1 MDKTAQNTFTKGM
14 ALDNNQYIALNSTM
28 RSCLNGT
35 LFTLGDKE
43 NVLQNDLGN
52 GRFGYTDV
60 NGKLHLVHLK
70 EGFIPLKTK
79 EHNDILYI
87 LSKNFN
93 TGEEEIGSIPS
104 PSYTETKDVQADLIT
119 TSPIYTEVSTKIQK
133 GDRIQISWEDV
144 EMNTDKGYDIHFWD
158 LNNTKTSTSKQ
169 NKLGELEA
177 NLKYYDQT
185 KSTDITSK
193 FKGLIKTP
201 NSVVYKSDQL
211 NLSTNFDTE
220 NYGTLNAAF
229 KVYKDDD
236 FRLTVDIDYSK
247 PYIKDSFQFNDTT
260 SGNVTV
266 TIKYNC
272 PDGKYI
278 QKPNTTDFSA
288 LTNKEYNYIEGE
300 REVNFFNK
308 VRFYKYYLNGYP
320 VIVNGEQQYIDITK
334 DLSAYNYLPK
344 ENLFTRTY
352 SFPQDILNGYS
363 WDLTMFGKKYD
374 KLTNEDNTWE
384 TYSREQRISI
394 NTLIN
399 LNNYNNA
406 MNKKYNKFFWTHV
419 NYYKIMA
426 NYDYNDKK
434 YRIVDAPYDQQV
446 IWNVTNHPNQVLI
459 FYDLDDDKK
468 RDGIVVHPSLR
479 AGQPIYGENNEIE
492 NNEIEKWTRCRYLY
506 NLDGKDNKINKEHNY
521 IVLELSFDGETDDR
535 NPIVTDV
542 QYYFPK
548 IKNTYI
554 DSDKLIPN
562 STCSKDKPTSPSD
575 ALGGWYSDETKEIFK
590 EDNYGVNAKAAV
602 FGQSMS
608 DTSRVWGFKPV
619 GDPDPTDLNLGFITG
634 VEDRIEISS
643 NTDINKT
650 LTYGIYNRDDQRLY
664 KNDETLSNLNV
675 LIRSS
680 SSIEE
685 ENKKYSCMIDYVN
698 IYKIQ
703 HVPPGYTYVAGMI
716 DSLDDLPKYSDF
728 KYGQLGDKLIQD
740 DYHYDINTDQINNIS
755 NSETTSDL
763 KVEDGKYYLKT
774 NGSNITGLIIEPSTR
789 HYSQVNIST
798 NLFTKQN
805 PHYETIELSFSNGSF
820 YINNTKVTDLKQYL
834 KNSYRKYAKEG
845 CFISLTLTNVTSS
858 YPTHELFLYKDD
870 NNDCIVTYFPMLSTN
885 ITVISTKCDRYLRTG
900 DGSFTSK
907 LQLLDY
913 PVLTK
918 VPKVSR
924 QININIGSS
933 IEDKIIYRE
942 NQKWLGSDGV
952 LETRM
957 RQWNFPD
964 KIKDVVNGVNNR
976 ETKIFDFQTSGSSI
990 TVDEYNNLRVHTNLK
1005 YQTLVNDLKG
1015 GNFIEGTSYYTGFDN
1030 GSEGIL
1036 YYDPNTNRLTP
1047 VFHEELNRDICK
1059 IVDFGNNRNWLQS
1072 FNNSELTG
1080 VTNPNYILPNQTTP
1094 SMTYQFKAEDPIKSL
1109 NFRPDFVV
1117 NKVSTDNPQF
1127 EIL

>member
-52 GRFGYTDV
+52 GKFGYTDV
-60 NGKLHLVHLK
+60 NGNRHLVHLK

-79 EHNDILYI
+79 EHNGILYI

-185 KSTDITSK
+185 KSTDITNK
-193 FKGLIKTP
+193 FQGLIKTP
-201 NSVVYKSDQL
+201 NFVVYKSDQL

-220 NYGTLNAAF
+220 NYGTLNAKF
-229 KVYKDDD
+229 KVYNDDD
-236 FRLTVDIDYSK
+236 FGIKVNVNYSK
-247 PYIKDSFQFNDTT
+247 SYVEDSFQFNDVT
-260 SGNVTV
+260 SGNATV

-278 QKPNTTDFSA
+278 QKPNTSDFSE
-288 LTNKEYNYIEGE
+288 LTNQEYNYIDGE

-308 VRFYKYYLNGYP
+308 VQLYKYSLTDNP
-320 VIVNGEQQYIDITK
+320 IIVNGEQQYEDITNY
-334 DLSAYNYLPK
+334 LSAYNYLPAEK
-344 ENLFTRTY
+344 LFTRTY
-352 SFPQDILNGYS
+352 TFPQNILNGYS
-363 WDLTMFGKKYD
+363 WDLKMFGKKWDIRTKENY
-374 KLTNEDNTWE
+374 TWE
-384 TYSREQRISI
+384 TYSRGEKISI

-399 LNNYNNA
+399 LNNYNNPL
-406 MNKKYNKFFWTHV
+406 NKKYNKFFWTKAGYH
-419 NYYKIMA
+419 KIMTE
-426 NYDYNDKK
+426 YDYDKK
-434 YRIVDAPYDQQV
+434 QYRIDNLSYPENQV
-446 IWNVTNHPNQVLI
+446 IWNVTEHPNQALV
-459 FYDLDDDKK
+459 FYDLDNSTKK
-468 RDGIVVHPSLR
+468 DGIILRPSFQV
-479 AGQPIYGENNEIE
+479 GHEIYGENNEV
-492 NNEIEKWTRCRYLY
+492 NEGGRFRYLY
-506 NLDGKDNKINKEHNY
+506 ELPDTIINKDHNY
-521 IVLELSFDGETDDR
+521 IVLELSFEYDIDDR
-535 NPIVTDV
+535 NPTVTDV

-548 IKNTYI
+548 IKHTYI
-554 DSDKLIPN
+554 DSDTVIPN
-562 STCSKDKPTSPSD
+562 SLHLPKEEINPSYPSD
-575 ALGGWYSDETKEIFK
+575 KLGGYIQNGLETEFK
-590 EDNYGVNAKAAV
+590 EDDYGVNAKAAI

-619 GDPDPTDLNLGFITG
+619 GDPDSTDLNLGFITG
-634 VEDRIEISS
+634 VPDRIEISS

-650 LTYGIYNRDDQRLY
+650 LTYGIYNKDNQRLY
-664 KNDETLSNLNV
+664 KENETFSNLNV
-675 LIRSS
+675 LIKSS
-680 SSIEE
+680 SSVEE

-703 HVPPGYTYVAGMI
+703 HVPPYDYYTAGI
-716 DSLDDLPKYSDF
+716 INSLDDLPKYSDF
-728 KYGQLGDKLIQD
+728 KYEQLGDKLIQD
-740 DYHYDINTDQINNIS
+740 NYNYDINTDSINNLSDS
-755 NSETTSDL
+755 NAKSDL
-763 KVEDGKYYLKT
+763 QVEDGGIYYTKT
-774 NGSNITGLIIEPSTR
+774 DGSHITGLIIEPSTR

-805 PHYETIELSFSNGSF
+805 PHYETIELSFFNGSF
-820 YINNTKVTDLKQYL
+820 YIGNTKVTDLKQYL

-845 CFISLTLTNVTSS
+845 CFISLVLNNVTSS
-858 YPTHELFLYKDD
+858 YQTHELFLYKDD

-885 ITVISTKCDRYLRTG
+885 ITVISTNCDRYLRTG
-900 DGSFTSK
+900 DRSFTSK
-907 LQLLDY
+907 LDLLDY
-913 PVLTK
+913 PISTK

-924 QININIGSS
+924 KITINIGSN
-933 IEDKIIYRE
+933 IENQIKYK

-952 LETRM
+952 LEKRM

-1005 YQTLVNDLKG
+1005 YRTLVNDMKG
-1015 GNFIEGTSYYTGFDN
+1015 GHFVNGTSYYTGFDN
-1030 GSEGIL
+1030 GSDGIL
-1036 YYDPNTNRLTP
+1036 YYDPSTNRLTP
-1047 VFHEELNRDICK
+1047 VFHEELNRDVCK
-1059 IVDFGNNRNWLQS
+1059 IVDFGNNRDWLQS
-1072 FNNSELTG
+1072 FNNSELIG
-1080 VTNPNYILPNQTTP
+1080 VTNPNYIICNQTTP
-1094 SMTYQFKAEDPIKSL
+1094 SMTYQFKAGDSIKSL

-1117 NKVSTDNPQF
+1117 NNVSTQNPQF

>member
-14 ALDNNQYIALNSTM
+14 ALDNNQYIALDSTM

-52 GRFGYTDV
+52 GKFGYVDV
-60 NGKLHLVHLK
+60 NGDRQEVHLNPD
-70 EGFIPLKTK
+70 FIPLKTK
-79 EHNDILYI
+79 EHNGILYI

-119 TSPIYTEVSTKIQK
+119 TSPIYTAVSTKVQK

-144 EMNTDKGYDIHFWD
+144 EMNTNKGYDIHFWD

-220 NYGTLNAAF
+220 NYGTLNATF
-229 KVYKDDD
+229 KAYNDED
-236 FRLTVDIDYSK
+236 FRLKVNIDYSK

-260 SGNVTV
+260 SGDVTV

-272 PDGKYI
+272 PDGKYM
-278 QKPNTTDFSA
+278 KNASDFKE

-308 VRFYKYYLNGYP
+308 VRFYKYSLTGDP
-320 VIVNGEQQYIDITK
+320 VIVNGEQQYIDITEY
-334 DLSAYNYLPK
+334 LSAYNYLPK

-446 IWNVTNHPNQVLI
+446 IWNVTNHPNQVLV

-468 RDGIVVHPSLR
+468 RDGIVVHPSLQ

-492 NNEIEKWTRCRYLY
+492 NNETEKWTRYRYLY
-506 NLDGKDNKINKEHNY
+506 NLDGINKINKEHNY
-521 IVLELSFDGETDDR
+521 IVLELSFDFETDYR
-535 NPIVTDV
+535 NPIITDV

-548 IKNTYI
+548 INSTYLT
-554 DSDKLIPN
+554 DSSTVIPN
-562 STCSKDKPTSPSD
+562 SILGNTSTVQPSD
-575 ALGGWYSDETKEIFK
+575 ALGGYIQTDLETEFTY
-590 EDNYGVNAKAAV
+590 DNYGVNAKAAV

-650 LTYGIYNRDDQRLY
+650 LTYGIYSKDKQDLY
-664 KNDETLSNLNV
+664 KDTETFSNLND
-675 LIRSS
+675 LIKVSS
-680 SSIEE
+680 SMQE
-685 ENKKYSCMIDYVN
+685 ENRKYSCMIDYVN

-703 HVPPGYTYVAGMI
+703 HTPPYDYYTAATIPNLNY
-716 DSLDDLPKYSDF
+716 LPKYSDF
-728 KYGQLGDKLIQD
+728 KYCQLGDKLIQD
-740 DYHYDINTDQINNIS
+740 DYHYDINTEQINNIS
-755 NSETTSDL
+755 DSEATSDL
-763 KVEDGKYYLKT
+763 KIEDGKYYLKYGD
-774 NGSNITGLIIEPSTR
+774 NKISNLIIEPSTR

-805 PHYETIELSFSNGSF
+805 PHQKTIELSFSNGSF
-820 YINNTKVTDLKQYL
+820 YINKTKVTDLKQYL

-845 CFISLTLTNVTSS
+845 CFISLRLTNVTSN

-885 ITVISTKCDRYLRTG
+885 ITVINTKCDRYLRTG

-907 LQLLDY
+907 LELLDY
-913 PVLTK
+913 PISTK

-964 KIKDVVNGVNNR
+964 KIKNFVNGVNNR
-976 ETKIFDFQTSGSSI
+976 ETKIFNFQTSGSSI
-990 TVDEYNNLRVHTNLK
+990 AVDEYNNLRVHTNLQ
-1005 YQTLVNDLKG
+1005 YRTLVNDMKG
-1015 GNFIEGTSYYTGFDN
+1015 GNSIEGTSYYTGFNN

-1047 VFHEELNRDICK
+1047 VFHKELNRDICK
-1059 IVDFGNNRNWLQS
+1059 IVDFGNNRDWLQS

-1094 SMTYQFKAEDPIKSL
+1094 SMTYQFKAGDPIKSL

>member
-14 ALDNNQYIALNSTM
+14 ALDNIQYIALNSTM

-52 GRFGYTDV
+52 GKFGYTDV

-79 EHNDILYI
+79 EHNGILYI

-119 TSPIYTEVSTKIQK
+119 TSPIYTEVSTKVQK

-193 FKGLIKTP
+193 FKGLIKIP

-220 NYGTLNAAF
+220 NYGTLNAKF
-229 KVYKDDD
+229 KVYKDED

-272 PDGKYI
+272 PDGKYV
-278 QKPNTTDFSA
+278 KNTSDFKE

-308 VRFYKYYLNGYP
+308 VRFYKYSLTGDP
-320 VIVNGEQQYIDITK
+320 VIVNGEKQYIDITK
-334 DLSAYNYLPK
+334 YLNSYNYLPK

-406 MNKKYNKFFWTHV
+406 MNKKYNKFFWTNVKYH
-419 NYYKIMA
+419 KIMA

-434 YRIVDAPYDQQV
+434 YRIVDAPYGQQV

-468 RDGIVVHPSLR
+468 RDGIVVHPSLQ

-492 NNEIEKWTRCRYLY
+492 NNETEKWTRYRYLY
-506 NLDGKDNKINKEHNY
+506 NLDGIYKINKGHNY
-521 IVLELSFDGETDDR
+521 IVLELSFDSETDYR

-554 DSDKLIPN
+554 DSDTVIPN
-562 STCSKDKPTSPSD
+562 SLHLPKEEINPSYPSD
-575 ALGGWYSDETKEIFK
+575 KLGGYIQNGLETEFK

-634 VEDRIEISS
+634 VPDRIEISS

-650 LTYGIYNRDDQRLY
+650 LTYGMYSKDKQDLY
-664 KNDETLSNLNV
+664 KDTETFSNLND
-675 LIRSS
+675 LIKVSS
-680 SSIEE
+680 SMQE

-703 HVPPGYTYVAGMI
+703 HVPPYDYYIAGMI
-716 DSLDDLPKYSDF
+716 TSLNDLPKYSDF

-789 HYSQVNIST
+789 NYSQVNIST

-900 DGSFTSK
+900 DGSVTSK
-907 LQLLDY
+907 LELLDY
-913 PVLTK
+913 PISTK

-1005 YQTLVNDLKG
+1005 YRTLVNDMKG
-1015 GNFIEGTSYYTGFDN
+1015 GHSVNGTSYYTGFDN

-1036 YYDPNTNRLTP
+1036 YYDPSTNRLTP
-1047 VFHEELNRDICK
+1047 VFHEELNRDVCK
-1059 IVDFGNNRNWLQS
+1059 IVDFGNNRDWLQS

-1080 VTNPNYILPNQTTP
+1080 VTNPNYIICNQTTP
-1094 SMTYQFKAEDPIKSL
+1094 SMTYQFKAGDPIKSL

-1117 NKVSTDNPQF
+1117 NKVSANNPQF

>member
-52 GRFGYTDV
+52 GKFGYTDV
-60 NGKLHLVHLK
+60 NGDLHLVHLK

-79 EHNDILYI
+79 EHNGILYI

-93 TGEEEIGSIPS
+93 TGQEEIGSIPS
-104 PSYTETKDVQADLIT
+104 PSYTKTKDVQADLIT
-119 TSPIYTEVSTKIQK
+119 TSPIYTEVSTKVQK

-193 FKGLIKTP
+193 FKGLIKIP

-220 NYGTLNAAF
+220 NYGTLNAKF
-229 KVYKDDD
+229 KVYKDED
-236 FRLTVDIDYSK
+236 FGLKVNVNYSK
-247 PYIKDSFQFNDTT
+247 SYVEDSFQFNDVT
-260 SGNVTV
+260 SGNATV

-278 QKPNTTDFSA
+278 QKPNTSDFSE
-288 LTNKEYNYIEGE
+288 LTNQEYNYIDGE

-308 VRFYKYYLNGYP
+308 VQLYKYSLTGNP
-320 VIVNGEQQYIDITK
+320 IIVNGQQQYEDITNY
-334 DLSAYNYLPK
+334 LSAYNYLPAEK
-344 ENLFTRTY
+344 LFTRTY
-352 SFPQDILNGYS
+352 TFPQNILNGYS
-363 WDLTMFGKKYD
+363 WDLRMFGKKWD
-374 KLTNEDNTWE
+374 ARTKENATWE
-384 TYSREQRISI
+384 TYSRGQKISI

-399 LNNYNNA
+399 LNNYNNPL
-406 MNKKYNKFFWTHV
+406 NKKYNKFFWTKADYHKIMTE
-419 NYYKIMA
+419 YDYDKKQYKIA
-426 NYDYNDKK
+426 NLSYPEN
-434 YRIVDAPYDQQV
+434 QV
-446 IWNVTNHPNQVLI
+446 IWNVTEHPTQALV
-459 FYDLDDDKK
+459 FYDLDNSTKK
-468 RDGIVVHPSLR
+468 DGIILRPSFQV
-479 AGQPIYGENNEIE
+479 GHEIYGENNEV
-492 NNEIEKWTRCRYLY
+492 NEGGRFRYLY
-506 NLDGKDNKINKEHNY
+506 ELPDTIINKDHNY
-521 IVLELSFDGETDDR
+521 IVLELSFEYDIDDR
-535 NPIVTDV
+535 NPTVTDV

-554 DSDKLIPN
+554 DSDTVIPN
-562 STCSKDKPTSPSD
+562 SLHLPKEEINPSYPSD
-575 ALGGWYSDETKEIFK
+575 KLGGYIQNGLETEFK

-675 LIRSS
+675 LIISS

-716 DSLDDLPKYSDF
+716 DSLDDLLKYSDF
-728 KYGQLGDKLIQD
+728 KYEQLGDKLIQEG
-740 DYHYDINTDQINNIS
+740 YHYDINTDQINNIS
-755 NSETTSDL
+755 NSEATSDL

-907 LQLLDY
+907 LELLDY
-913 PVLTK
+913 PVSTK
-918 VPKVSR
+918 VPKVFR

-964 KIKDVVNGVNNR
+964 KIKNFVNGVNNR

-1030 GSEGIL
+1030 GSKGIL

-1094 SMTYQFKAEDPIKSL
+1094 SMTYQFKAGDPIKSL